1 MQESSDI
8 CRMRKENTMN
18 RKSFVSIHAIR
29 LLAVT
34 VVSLIFIERPLQAY
48 ADPGSGLLMWQV
60 LAAVVIGA
68 GYQVRR
74 FVCKLRSFAAN
85 SKPKSQGAG
94 RGVSLL

>member
-1 MQESSDI
+1 
-8 CRMRKENTMN
+8 MRKENTMN
-18 RKSFVSIHAIR
+18 RKFFTSTHAAR

-34 VVSLIFIERPLQAY
+34 VVALIFVERPLQAY

-74 FVCKLRSFAAN
+74 LVFKLRSFASN

-94 RGVSLL
+94 RGVSLS

>member
-1 MQESSDI
+1 
-8 CRMRKENTMN
+8 MRKENTMN
-18 RKSFVSIHAIR
+18 RKFFTSTHAAR

-34 VVSLIFIERPLQAY
+34 LVALIFVERPLQAY

-74 FVCKLRSFAAN
+74 LVFKLRSFAAN
-85 SKPKSQGAG
+85 SKAKSQGAG
-94 RGVSLL
+94 RGVSLS